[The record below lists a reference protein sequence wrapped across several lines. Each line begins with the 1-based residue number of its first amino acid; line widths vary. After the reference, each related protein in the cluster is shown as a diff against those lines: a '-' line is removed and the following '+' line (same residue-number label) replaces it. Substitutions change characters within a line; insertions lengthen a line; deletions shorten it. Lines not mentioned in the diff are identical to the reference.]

1 MKKILFS
8 VGVCSMLLFL
18 AACGSSGTQNG
29 GGDLTGQVWGLTALL
44 GQPLL
49 SGTGISAQF
58 TTDGK
63 VSGSAGCNQYAGK
76 YTTSGSSITFDPSI
90 MSTAMACEQAVMD
103 QEQVYLKMLVE
114 AKTYKVKGDQLT
126 FFGADNKVLA
136 AYKAETQDLAG
147 TDWNVVGY
155 NNGKEAVVS
164 VINGTTLTASFGK
177 DGNLSG
183 NAGCNNYNG
192 SYTVNGNQ
200 ITIGPLASTMM
211 FCEEPAGTMDQEAQY
226 LAALQTATTY
236 QIENNTLELRTKE
249 GALAANFS
257 KK

>member
-1 MKKILFS
+1 
-8 VGVCSMLLFL
+8 MLLFL

-29 GGDLTGQVWGLTALL
+29 GGDLTGQVWGLPALL
-44 GQPLL
+44 GQPLV
-49 SGTGISAQF
+49 SNTGISAQF
-58 TTDGK
+58 TTDGN

-90 MSTAMACEQAVMD
+90 MSTAMACEQAVMN

-114 AKTYKVKGDQLT
+114 AKTYEVKGDQLT

-136 AYKAETQDLAG
+136 AYKAENQDLAG

-164 VINGTTLTASFGK
+164 VIIDTNLTASFGK

-183 NAGCNNYNG
+183 NAGCNTYSG
-192 SYTVNGNQ
+192 SYTVDSNQ
-200 ITIGPLASTMM
+200 ITIGSLASTMM

-226 LAALQTATTY
+226 LAALQTAATY
-236 QIENNTLELRTKE
+236 QIEKNVLELRTTD
-249 GALAANFS
+249 GALAVNYS

>member
-1 MKKILFS
+1 MKNILFS
-8 VGVCSMLLFL
+8 VGVVSMLLFL

-29 GGDLTGQVWGLTALL
+29 GGDLTSQVWGLTALL
-44 GQPLL
+44 GQPLV

-58 TTDGK
+58 TADGK

-103 QEQVYLKMLVE
+103 QEQVYLKMLPEV
-114 AKTYKVKGDQLT
+114 KTYEVKGDQLT

-147 TDWNVVGY
+147 TEWNVIGY
-155 NNGKEAVVS
+155 NNGKQAVVS

-183 NAGCNNYNG
+183 NAGCNTYSG
-192 SYTVNGNQ
+192 TYTVNGNQ
-200 ITIGPLASTMM
+200 VTIGPLASTMM
-211 FCEEPAGTMDQEAQY
+211 FCEDPAGTMDQEAQY
-226 LAALQTATTY
+226 LAALQTAATY
-236 QIENNTLELRTKE
+236 QIENNVLELRTTD
-249 GALAANFS
+249 GALAANFT

>member
-1 MKKILFS
+1 MKKIMFS
-8 VGVCSMLLFL
+8 VGVVSMLLFL

-44 GQPLL
+44 GQPLV

-63 VSGSAGCNQYAGK
+63 VNGSAGCNQYAGK

-103 QEQVYLKMLVE
+103 QEQAYLKMLVE
-114 AKTYKVKGDQLT
+114 ARTYEVKGDQLT

-164 VINGTTLTASFGK
+164 VIIDTNLTASFGK

-200 ITIGPLASTMM
+200 ITIGPHASTMM

-226 LAALQTATTY
+226 LAALQTAATY
-236 QIENNTLELRTKE
+236 QIENNVLELRTTD